1 MNAKEQARR
10 AFVEQICSHCHG
22 CRFEVRWWLSL
33 WRQGICSESGEI
45 QRRTPRRMKEQE
57 RDYRQVKHT
66 CVRDAELA
74 DAYAAAA
81 VAEGNLEMLLLL
93 EWLARRGDDPIWQGL
108 QVNYCPATGVYT
120 YFGYRASREITRA
133 EALALL
139 EGGAG
144 DKGRGTN
151 NTTCNP

>member
-1 MNAKEQARR
+1 MNATEQARNRLDAAIR
-10 AFVEQICSHCHG
+10 AYPKLGAQA
-22 CRFEVRWWLSL
+22 WP
-33 WRQGICSESGEI
+33 EI
-45 QRRTPRRMKEQE
+45 KAAVGDIE
-57 RDYRQVKHT
+57 
-66 CVRDAELA
+66 
-74 DAYAAAA
+74 AAA

>member
-1 MNAKEQARR
+1 MNAKEEARQELEDYLR
-10 AFVEQICSHCHG
+10 LHIKPCSVNI
-22 CRFEVRWWLSL
+22 EL
-33 WRQGICSESGEI
+33 
-45 QRRTPRRMKEQE
+45 K
-57 RDYRQVKHT
+57 RDHLTECLDDGMGY
-66 CVRDAELA
+66 A

-81 VAEGNLEMLLLL
+81 VAGALADPKQAEETLLLL

-108 QVNYCPATGVYT
+108 QVNYCLATGAYT

-139 EGGAG
+139 KGGAG

-151 NTTCNP
+151 NITCNP